1 MYCSKCEKKI
11 ADGSRFCPECGTQ
24 FGGATSQP
32 PTPSQTATGT
42 RDQER
47 KSDFVYPK
55 NPPLSPHLC
64 WVNLLLSGL
73 AQLIHGQVAK
83 GIVILVITI
92 ASNFILPIILALAIG
107 AVSVIDAFMVG
118 KTLQSGVPIGKW
130 AWFPKA

>member
-1 MYCSKCEKKI
+1 MYCSKCGKQI
-11 ADGSRFCPECGTQ
+11 ADGSRFCPECGNQ
-24 FGGATSQP
+24 FAGATSQP
-32 PTPSQTATGT
+32 PITSQTATGT

-73 AQLIHGQVAK
+73 AQMLHGQVAK
-83 GIVILVITI
+83 GIVILVVTI
-92 ASNFILPIILALAIG
+92 ASNLILPVILALGIG

-118 KTLQSGVPIGKW
+118 KKLKSGVPIGKW
-130 AWFPKA
+130 AWFPS